1 MKWETE
7 AVKSGKTEDIY
18 PLVSHVECDVIRP
31 MILGRIGERYYGRE
45 VVVFKLN
52 PHIWGSPCKE
62 RNSRLLTLHNG
73 ILNQCKL
80 ENPPTVYWTI
90 LDIASDLK
98 EGFNGRELVKRAVL
112 LVGEDKRRSCYMAY
126 CVLRNH
132 HRHARKKN
140 SCMSHMIDSLPNNR
154 LIIRGRGAD
163 ETMAYFDSI
172 KSREADAAKVMAEV
186 AEFDNIARYSSGDDI
201 GEGEF

>member
-1 MKWETE
+1 
-7 AVKSGKTEDIY
+7 
-18 PLVSHVECDVIRP
+18 
-31 MILGRIGERYYGRE
+31 
-45 VVVFKLN
+45 
-52 PHIWGSPCKE
+52 
-62 RNSRLLTLHNG
+62 
-73 ILNQCKL
+73 
-80 ENPPTVYWTI
+80 
-90 LDIASDLK
+90 
-98 EGFNGRELVKRAVL
+98 
-112 LVGEDKRRSCYMAY
+112 MAY